1 MNIESFDWA
10 GMAQKVAIALIILIL
25 TWLLAKVIKWA
36 ISKLVGRFKAL
47 QRQGSDGQQL
57 GDSLGKVAALIVW
70 LFGLVA
76 ILQVFALSAV
86 LAPVQDLLGKV
97 MGFIPNLIGAGIIF
111 FIGYMIAKIVR
122 QLVTTAL
129 GTVDFSKLT
138 ARFRRG
144 ETAEGHAAATPG
156 QAVPGHAAPGQ
167 ASAQEQNARIV
178 SIIGNLLFA
187 VIIIVVGISALQVL
201 GIAAI
206 SDPAQQM
213 LTMIMNAIPQII
225 AALILLALGYVIAKF
240 IGTILESTLQ
250 GVGADS
256 LAHKWRIL
264 PADQS
269 ASSIVALLV
278 KIAIM
283 LFFGI
288 MAARQ
293 LNLPEVTAILN
304 QILALGGSVLFGGLI
319 IAAGFL
325 IANIVAS
332 ILGPGTAGTVVR
344 WATIALFVAMG
355 LKYMGLADS
364 IINMAFGAVV
374 IGGALAAALAF
385 GLGGREAAARTLQKL
400 ENKQPPAAP
409 TPPPAPPVPPAQP
422 GASGPVG

>member
-1 MNIESFDWA
+1 MNMESFDWA
-10 GMAQKVAIALIILIL
+10 GMAQKVAIALIILL
-25 TWLLAKVIKWA
+25 VTWLLAKVVKWA

-47 QRQGSDGQQL
+47 QRQGNDGQQL
-57 GDSLGKVAALIVW
+57 GESLGKVAALIVW

-129 GTVDFSKLT
+129 GAVDFSRLT

-144 ETAEGHAAATPG
+144 DTAESQTAA
-156 QAVPGHAAPGQ
+156 QAN
-167 ASAQEQNARIV
+167 AQEQNARIISV
-178 SIIGNLLFA
+178 IGNLLFA
-187 VIIIVVGISALQVL
+187 IIIIVVGISALQVL

-213 LTMIMNAIPQII
+213 LTMIMNAVPQII
-225 AALILLALGYVIAKF
+225 AALILLAIGFVIAKF
-240 IGTILESTLQ
+240 IGTILEGTLQ
-250 GVGADS
+250 GVGTDS
-256 LAHKWRIL
+256 LAHRWRIV
-264 PADQS
+264 PADKS
-269 ASSIVALLV
+269 ASGIIAMLV

-304 QILALGGSVLFGGLI
+304 QILSLGGSVLFGGLI

-332 ILGPGTAGTVVR
+332 ILGPGTPATVIR
-344 WATIALFVAMG
+344 WATIALFIAMG

-374 IGGALAAALAF
+374 IGGALAAALAY
-385 GLGGREAAARTLQKL
+385 GLGGREAAARSLQKL
-400 ENKQPPAAP
+400 ENKQPLAAHQGAPAHQA
-409 TPPPAPPVPPAQP
+409 PPARPAGP
-422 GASGPVG
+422 GDPLG